1 MTGRVARL
9 AARVDALS
17 ETVTELSARVE
28 TLELVVRPTTRDGD
42 DLPGGAS

>member
-9 AARVDALS
+9 AARVAEVE

-28 TLELVVRPTTRDGD
+28 ILELVVRPTTRDGD